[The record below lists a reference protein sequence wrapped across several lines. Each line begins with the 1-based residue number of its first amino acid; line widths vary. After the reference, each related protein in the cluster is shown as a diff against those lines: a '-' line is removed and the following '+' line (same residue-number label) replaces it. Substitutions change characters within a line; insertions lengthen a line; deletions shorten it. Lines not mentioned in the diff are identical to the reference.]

1 MVVAGDGQVSMGN
14 TVVKSTASK
23 VRKIEKRG
31 VVAGFAGSTADALT
45 LFERLEAK
53 LEKHAGNL
61 SRAAVELAKDW
72 RTDKYLRR
80 LEALMAVGDKENS
93 YIISGTGDVLE
104 PEGDVIGIGSGGN
117 YALAA
122 GKVLMGTEMNAE
134 QLAKKAIEVAAEIC
148 VFTNNNVKIEKN
160 IMDNSNVTK
169 LHPKEKNQNSE
180 SSVGSSLSPREIVS
194 ELDRFVVGQNKAK
207 KAVAVALRNR
217 WRRQALIG
225 EMKNEVLPKN
235 ILMIGPT
242 GVGKTEIS
250 RRLSKLA
257 EAPFVKV
264 EATRFTE
271 VGYVGRDVEQIIRDL
286 IEIAISMEKVKK
298 RKEVYAKAQKLAE
311 EKVLDAL
318 VGKKASLA
326 TRESFRKRLRNGD
339 LDDNEIEIAVSDTGG
354 NGTSFEIPGM
364 PGANVGMINIG
375 EMLGKSMGAKEK
387 KKKMTVKESHEIL
400 LNDESDKLIEQ
411 DKIIKAAKTSTEN
424 NGIVFLDE
432 IDKISGRTDRVGGD
446 VSREGV
452 QRDLLPLIEGTTVNT
467 KYGPIKTDHILFIA
481 SGAFQ
486 LAKPSDLL
494 PELQGRLPIRVEL
507 EALTS
512 DDFKR
517 ILKEP
522 DYSLIKQYVA
532 LLKTENVDLEFSE
545 DGIDTIAKIASEVN
559 ATVENIGARRL
570 HTIIEKILD
579 DISFTATDRSGE
591 KIIINKEY
599 ITKNLDNLVKDTDLS
614 KFIL

>member
-1 MVVAGDGQVSMGN
+1 M
-14 TVVKSTASK
+14 
-23 VRKIEKRG
+23 
-31 VVAGFAGSTADALT
+31 
-45 LFERLEAK
+45 
-53 LEKHAGNL
+53 
-61 SRAAVELAKDW
+61 
-72 RTDKYLRR
+72 DK
-80 LEALMAVGDKENS
+80 
-93 YIISGTGDVLE
+93 
-104 PEGDVIGIGSGGN
+104 
-117 YALAA
+117 
-122 GKVLMGTEMNAE
+122 
-134 QLAKKAIEVAAEIC
+134 
-148 VFTNNNVKIEKN
+148 
-160 IMDNSNVTK
+160 SNVTQ
-169 LHPKEKNQNSE
+169 LHPKDKDQKSK

-194 ELDRFVVGQNKAK
+194 ELDRFVVGQNQAK
-207 KAVAVALRNR
+207 RAVAVALRNR
-217 WRRQALIG
+217 WRRQALKG

-339 LDDNEIEIAVSDTGG
+339 LDDNEIEIEVQDTSSGLQ
-354 NGTSFEIPGM
+354 SFEIPGM
-364 PGANVGMINIG
+364 PGGNVGMVNLGDI
-375 EMLGKSMGAKEK
+375 LGKSMGGKKGK
-387 KKKMTVKESHEIL
+387 KKKMSVKESHGIL
-400 LNDESDKLIEQ
+400 VAQESDKMIEE
-411 DKIIKAAKTSTEN
+411 DKIIKEAKKATEE

-432 IDKISGRTDRVGGD
+432 IDKVSARSDRVGGD

-452 QRDLLPLIEGTTVNT
+452 QRDLLPLIEGTTVST
-467 KYGPIKTDHILFIA
+467 KHGPIKTDHILFIA

-507 EALTS
+507 NALNEE
-512 DDFKR
+512 DFKR

-522 DYSLIKQYVA
+522 DNSLIKQYKA
-532 LLKTENVDLEFSE
+532 LLKTEDVNLEFSD
-545 DGIDTIAKIASEVN
+545 DGIDMLAKISAEVN
-559 ATVENIGARRL
+559 SSVENIGARRL
-570 HTIIEKILD
+570 HTIIEKVLD
-579 DISFTATDRSGE
+579 DISFNATDKAGE
-591 KIIINKEY
+591 T
-599 ITKNLDNLVKDTDLS
+599 ITVDEKFVKDNLGNLVKDTDLS